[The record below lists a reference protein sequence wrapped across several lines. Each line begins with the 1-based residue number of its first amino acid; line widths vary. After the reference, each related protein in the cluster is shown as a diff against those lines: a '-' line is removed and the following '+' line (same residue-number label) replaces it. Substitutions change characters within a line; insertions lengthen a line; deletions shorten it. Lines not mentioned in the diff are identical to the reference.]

1 MKISRLVSIIMILL
15 ERGRVSAQELSNIF
29 EVSTRT
35 IYRDIDA
42 INIAGIPIVST
53 PGVNGGIEIMEKYKV
68 DKSVFSTEEISTIL
82 TGLSSLTNFVGNE
95 ELVNAIVKMKSFIPN
110 DKTEEIAFK
119 TEQILID
126 LTQWVGYRNLQS
138 YLELMKI
145 SIARKKIISFDYIDL
160 HGNKSYRKV
169 EAYQIILKGSQW
181 YFYGYCCYRN
191 DFRLFKLSRISN
203 LKLENEAFTP
213 RKFQKATLEFSDILK
228 AKQITIKLRIHKL
241 IIDRV
246 LDFCK
251 YEDCLSDGNDHYI
264 VNFPFIENDY
274 YYNMILSFGNK
285 CECLWPL
292 NVRSQVKQKIEQL
305 ANLYSNEN

>member
-228 AKQITIKLRIHKL
+228 ATQITIKLLIHT
-241 IIDRV
+241 
-246 LDFCK
+246 
-251 YEDCLSDGNDHYI
+251 
-264 VNFPFIENDY
+264 
-274 YYNMILSFGNK
+274 
-285 CECLWPL
+285 
-292 NVRSQVKQKIEQL
+292 
-305 ANLYSNEN
+305 